1 MASATNLTS
10 EEAANAFARFANVT
24 HMDPNNFTNPGS
36 SVVALGNNFAVSEK
50 EIAEY
55 TQRLALMGHMMG
67 MKESDVVAFGATI
80 ASMDMES
87 ASTSTALIRFTNQV
101 TGSVSKF
108 TGTSSKDLEMFTHI
122 TEMTEE
128 PLLPDTLT
136 RAGKKRSRGT
146 FATIRRLQKA
156 SWTLWSKVLPEA
168 KAIRKW
174 QRTCGTPW
182 EWSMTAPS
190 ALPVRK

>member
-87 ASTSTALIRFTNQV
+87 ASTSTALIRFT
-101 TGSVSKF
+101 
-108 TGTSSKDLEMFTHI
+108 
-122 TEMTEE
+122 
-128 PLLPDTLT
+128 TLT